1 MTPRRYRAD
10 RRAQTTDATRR
21 RIVEATAALH
31 AEQGI
36 AATSM
41 KQIAA
46 RAGVGVGTVYHHF
59 PSYDDAILACGQHT
73 LDTAPPPGPEIF
85 DGARTV
91 PERLRC
97 LARAVFAW
105 YARVAAF
112 ERVRCDQ
119 HLLPVLHRFVA
130 EEEQRRL
137 ALAREAL
144 RPARM
149 TEDRAAVAAA
159 LLDVAVLRAL
169 ARAGFTTEDAADEV
183 ARVIAAALPGA
194 PFR

>member
-1 MTPRRYRAD
+1 MAPRRYRAD

-21 RIVEATAALH
+21 RIVEATFALH

-46 RAGVGVGTVYHHF
+46 RAGVSVGTVYHHF
-59 PSYDDAILACGQHT
+59 PSYDDAIFACGQHT
-73 LDTAPPPGPEIF
+73 RETAPPPGPEIF
-85 DGARTV
+85 DGAHAV
-91 PERLRC
+91 PERLRR

-119 HLLPVLHRFVA
+119 HLVPALRQFVA
-130 EEEQRRL
+130 DEERNRL
-137 ALAREAL
+137 ALTREAL
-144 RPARM
+144 RPAAIAEPRV
-149 TEDRAAVAAA
+149 AVTAA
-159 LLDVAVLRAL
+159 LLDVTVFRAL
-169 ARAGFTTEDAADEV
+169 ARAGFTLEDAADEI

-194 PFR
+194 PQS